1 MDFDTNTKLNA
12 KATIHDKENKDV
24 KKNTRIDI
32 FTILHQDG
40 MFPDGKS
47 QPTKTFATE
56 SLVNMF
62 VTTTC

>member
-1 MDFDTNTKLNA
+1 MK
-12 KATIHDKENKDV
+12 HDKENKDV
-24 KKNTRIDI
+24 EKNTRIDI